1 VRRLLSFVGRS
12 AMAGIFVRSG
22 WETFR
27 EPGERRVAQ
36 AAAIGLPNAEAM
48 VRFNGGAMVIGG
60 LALAAGVLPRAAATG
75 LILSLVP
82 TTYAGHRFWEEDD
95 EMTRRMQRTQFMKNL
110 AIVGGLLTY
119 VAVSGRGGATD

>member
-48 VRFNGGAMVIGG
+48 VRFNGGAMVVGG